1 MIGRGKKMSKEIE
14 NEINADQL
22 RITFLKYTKKAFEML
37 PKINNPRIL
46 DIGCGSGIPT
56 LELARLSNGEI
67 IGIDIDQSALD
78 ELKEKVRKLGLSSR
92 VKTINC
98 SLFELDFESESFD
111 IIWAE
116 GALAPIGFERA
127 LKEWRRLLKIKGFIV
142 AHDDLQNKERKL
154 RIIPKYGYVLINHFH
169 LPDDAWWTEYYD
181 PLEKRI
187 NEVRNKHKDDPK
199 VPEVVKSYQNEI
211 DAYKKNPKAFRS
223 IFYIMQK
230 TNLS

>member
-1 MIGRGKKMSKEIE
+1 MSKEIE
-14 NEINADQL
+14 IEIYAEQL
-22 RITFLKYTKKAFEML
+22 RKTFLKYTRKAFEIL

-78 ELKEKVRKLGLSSR
+78 ELKEKARKLGLSSR

-142 AHDDLQNKERKL
+142 VHDDVQNKERKL

-169 LPDDAWWTEYYD
+169 LPDDVWWTEYYE

-187 NEVRNKHKDDPK
+187 HEVRNKHKDDQK

-223 IFYIMQK
+223 IFYIMQ
-230 TNLS
+230 LR